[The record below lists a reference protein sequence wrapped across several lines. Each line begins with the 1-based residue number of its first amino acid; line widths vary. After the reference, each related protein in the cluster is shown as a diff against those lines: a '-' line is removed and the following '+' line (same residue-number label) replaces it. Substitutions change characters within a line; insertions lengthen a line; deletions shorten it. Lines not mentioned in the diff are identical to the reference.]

1 MKLVDL
7 LNKMPNI
14 ELVKVEVYVIGAT
27 FERTGS
33 VEYWKNFDSR
43 LITAEVKNIRADIE
57 DKCICVTLNGNL
69 I

>member
-14 ELVKVEVYVIGAT
+14 QLVKVEVYVFGET
-27 FERTGS
+27 FERIGYLD
-33 VEYWKNFDSR
+33 YWKKLDSR
-43 LITAEVKNIRADIE
+43 LIGAEVKNIRADIKDE
-57 DKCICVTLNGNL
+57 CICVTLNGNL

>member
-1 MKLVDL
+1 MRLVDL
-7 LNKMPNI
+7 LNKMPNM
-14 ELVKVEVYVIGAT
+14 ELVKVEVYVFGET

-33 VEYWKNFDSR
+33 VNYWKKWDSR
-43 LITAEVKNIRADIE
+43 LIGAEVKNIRADIK

>member
-7 LNKMPNI
+7 LNTMTNM
-14 ELVKVEVYVIGAT
+14 ELVKVEVYVFGEI

-33 VEYWKNFDSR
+33 VDYWKKWDSR
-43 LITAEVKNIRADIE
+43 LIGAEVKNIRADIKDE
-57 DKCICVTLNGNL
+57 CICVTLNGNL

>member
-7 LNKMPNI
+7 LNKMQNM
-14 ELVKVEVYVIGAT
+14 ELVKVEVYVFGAT

-33 VEYWKNFDSR
+33 VDYWKKWDSR
-43 LITAEVKNIRADIE
+43 LITAEVKNVRADTKDE
-57 DKCICVTLNGNL
+57 CICVTLNGNL

>member
-7 LNKMPNI
+7 LNKMPNM
-14 ELVKVEVYVIGAT
+14 ELVKVKVYVFGGT

-33 VEYWKNFDSR
+33 VDYWKNFDSR
-43 LITAEVKNIRADIE
+43 LIEVEVKNIRADIE